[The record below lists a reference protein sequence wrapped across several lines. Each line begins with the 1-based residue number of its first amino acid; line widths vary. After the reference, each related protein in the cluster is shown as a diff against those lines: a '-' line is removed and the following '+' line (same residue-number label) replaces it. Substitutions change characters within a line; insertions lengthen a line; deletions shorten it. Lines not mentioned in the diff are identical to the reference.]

1 MILDL
6 HKLVPPSSPNR
17 CLMVPT
23 GWAHPHADGRT
34 PRFDV
39 PVEVLREALVAVA
52 AQQPRCHLIALEREA
67 RQAEFEQKSRLF
79 GLPHRIVVEFVPLG
93 RSTSTLAIYSRSLKG
108 YWDFGVNARRVHRWL
123 DALPEQI
130 SRLRNAAPRDSE
142 DYEVSQV

>member
-6 HKLVPPSSPNR
+6 QRLKPPKRPNWCLKVPH
-17 CLMVPT
+17 
-23 GWAHPHADGRT
+23 GWAQPHAQGRT

-52 AQQPRCHLIALEREA
+52 AQQPRCHLLKLDKDA

-79 GLPHRIVVEFVPLG
+79 GFADRIVVEFVPLG
-93 RSTSTLAIYSRSLKG
+93 QSASTLAIYSRSVTG
-108 YWDFGVNARRVHRWL
+108 YWDLGVNGKRVERWL
-123 DALPEQI
+123 AVLPEQV

-142 DYEVSQV
+142 DY